1 MPAAIPAAIGF
12 VSTWWGALS
21 TAGKIWFAVKAASL
35 VASVAYSANQA
46 SKARKAMRNGGLD
59 AGRTIMTR
67 DPIAPRRMILG
78 QVLVS
83 GNIFLLHKTG
93 TKGEYLHL
101 GLVQAAHEVH
111 EIGDVYIG
119 NEPVPLSGSAATGKY
134 AGHIRV
140 NKRLGTAGAA
150 ADSDLISEA
159 SSVWTS
165 NHKNAGCACMM
176 VRMKWNPD
184 LFPQDPVLKSVIK
197 GAKVYDPRTG
207 LTVWT
212 QNAALCTAHFLN
224 DPNFG
229 KGVPYSRIKTA
240 DLIEAAN
247 ICDEDIVLSTSVAAG
262 AFVVGSIYSIE
273 SVGSTNFTSIG
284 ASANTIGVIFTATGA
299 GSGSGTAFNTE
310 KRYTVNG
317 TINSDQDPSDVLRD
331 LAGAMAGSVVDTGG
345 TWTIRAG
352 AYRTPTITLTDDD
365 LVSGFSMQPR
375 QSRHDTF
382 NRVRGVYISPQMQ
395 WAPADFPAVGNTAY
409 KAADGGLWLD
419 RDIQLNFTTSPATA
433 QRLAKIELERGR
445 QQITSSASYNLKAMQ
460 LMPTDT
466 VMQTRARLGWS
477 SKAFEVV
484 DWSLSPGG
492 DGDNPTLSV
501 PLTMRETAAGV
512 WDWNDGE
519 ETVVDLA
526 PNTDLPDAAT
536 VPTPSTPTLASGT
549 ANAYVQTDGTV
560 VPRLKVTW
568 TTPNNIHVEQGGKV
582 RIEYKPAAGSTWYV
596 WNEVRGDVLE
606 DYITDVNA
614 GVSFNVRLQFE
625 NNAKVRGAYS
635 ATATHT
641 VTGDTSALSAPS
653 GLVATA
659 GTGKAISLDWSDV
672 TDTRLG
678 EYGVYKNT
686 VNNSGTATK
695 IAEVRSSVFVDVD
708 VALSTTYYYWVTAI
722 TRSEVESSKS
732 SVASATTSAAA
743 GIDTTPPSNPSA
755 ATLNTSGAYTAGD
768 GTVYSRLV
776 INVPSMPSGAVILNV
791 LYRRNGSAGW
801 IIADQRSAGG
811 STTAIDDLSPGTSY
825 DVACQAFS
833 PYGYGSS
840 IVTATSSPFT
850 APNKTGGPTAPTG
863 SLSSPASVPVP
874 PRLQGAVQMF
884 GSRITVIAP
893 SDVDIDYIEI
903 KCTGTNSDGATD
915 YSWSG
920 GESQTAKYSA
930 GPGATITHFVYASS
944 VPVGH
949 TRARSVNRSGV
960 ASSWTYLGNVNA
972 YASLPAG
979 NMIQQQSSDV
989 VVTGVKTGG
998 SGARKVIAR
1007 YQETQVF
1014 SLSGGAAYEDKSVS
1028 ISGRGFTTKP
1038 DIGAVEVA
1046 SSDDIGCYY
1055 NFDNGSNSSSTA
1067 WIKFHT
1073 YSGGNI
1079 SAGNYRVS
1087 IEFTEYD

>member
-101 GLVQAAHEVH
+101 GLVQAAHEVQ

-119 NEPVPLSGSAATGKY
+119 NELVPLSGSAATGKY
-134 AGHIRV
+134 SGHIRV

-159 SSVWTS
+159 SSIWTS

-184 LFPQDPVLKSVIK
+184 LFPQDPILKSVIK
-197 GAKVYDPRTG
+197 GAKVYDPRTAT
-207 LTVWT
+207 TVWT

-240 DLIEAAN
+240 ELIEAAN
-247 ICDEDIVLSTSVAAG
+247 ICDEDIVLATSVAAG

-273 SVGSTNFTSIG
+273 SVGSTNFTAIG
-284 ASANTIGVIFTATGA
+284 ASANTIGVIFAATGA

-345 TWTIRAG
+345 IWTIRAG
-352 AYRTPTITLTDDD
+352 AYRTPSITLTDDD

-395 WAPADFPAVGNTAY
+395 WAPADFPAVGNTTY

-419 RDIQLNFTTSPATA
+419 KDIQLNFTTSPATA
-433 QRLAKIELERGR
+433 QRLAKIDLERGR

-477 SKAFEVV
+477 SKVFEVV

-635 ATATHT
+635 STATHT
-641 VTGDTSALSAPS
+641 VTGDTAALSAPS
-653 GLVATA
+653 GLVAVA

-695 IAEVRSSVFVDVD
+695 IAEVRASVFVDVD

-732 SVASATTSAAA
+732 SVASATTTAAA
-743 GIDTTPPSNPSA
+743 SVDTTPPSDPSA

-850 APNKTGGPTAPTG
+850 APNKTGAPTAPSG
-863 SLSSPASVPVP
+863 ASVNSNALTNLSWSSSSIWFAGRAQWAANTDADFSYFEVKN
-874 PRLQGAVQMF
+874 
-884 GSRITVIAP
+884 T
-893 SDVDIDYIEI
+893 
-903 KCTGTNSDGATD
+903 TTNSDGATD
-915 YSWSG
+915 YIWEPTG
-920 GESQTAKYSA
+920 VVKRYEAFLDLYK
-930 GPGATITHFVYASS
+930 ATPAN
-944 VPVGH
+944 GH
-949 TRARSVNRSGV
+949 VRVRSVNRSGV
-960 ASSWTYLGNVNA
+960 ASAWTY
-972 YASLPAG
+972 AG
-979 NMIQQQSSDV
+979 NIVSVAIAQGGNMALQSSTDV
-989 VVTGVKTGG
+989 VVTGQKTGG

-1014 SLSGGAAYEDKSVS
+1014 ALSGGAAYEDKSVS

-1038 DIGAVEVA
+1038 DIGAIEVA
-1046 SSDDIGCYY
+1046 SSDNIGCYY